1 LLKQAHWRGMGVAFL
16 LGSGVLAAISV
27 TTPILRNTL
36 IWLVSFT
43 NEEAVERAEML
54 SPWGYLIF
62 WGLFAGCVAGALYMA
77 MLDIRFIR
85 LEYALAKR
93 DLMRE
98 AMEEAIAK
106 PEAADHSAPPGP
118 KRT

>member
-1 LLKQAHWRGMGVAFL
+1 MLKQTHWRAMGVAFL
-16 LGSGVLAAISV
+16 LGSGVLTAISV

-36 IWLVSFT
+36 IWLMSFT
-43 NEEAVERAEML
+43 NEEAAERAEML
-54 SPWGYLIF
+54 SPWGYLVF
-62 WGLFAGCVAGALYMA
+62 WSLFAGCVMGALYMA

-106 PEAADHSAPPGP
+106 PEAADHSDSPGSKHP
-118 KRT
+118 